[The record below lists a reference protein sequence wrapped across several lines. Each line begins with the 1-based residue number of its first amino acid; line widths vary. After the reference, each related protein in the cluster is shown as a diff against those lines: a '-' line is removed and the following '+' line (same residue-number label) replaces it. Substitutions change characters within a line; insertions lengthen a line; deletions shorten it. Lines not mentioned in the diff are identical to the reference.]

1 MQCVY
6 SAAFND
12 DSDVK
17 EQSDEIKEVC
27 RSNSHKRFLDD
38 RERTHI
44 PEVKTEETAPVSFD
58 EAAKLAEWRKSMRA
72 EVKALQNR
80 GCWRVIRTP
89 KGVRLIKSKF
99 VFKLK
104 RDWTGKVVKRKS
116 RLVVLGCLQREGV
129 DYEETFAPVA
139 KVTTFRLLLALSKV
153 LNLKIHQL
161 DVDSA
166 FPYADL
172 DEEVFMA
179 PPQ

>member
-1 MQCVY
+1 M
-6 SAAFND
+6 
-12 DSDVK
+12 K
-17 EQSDEIKEVC
+17 
-27 RSNSHKRFLDD
+27 
-38 RERTHI
+38 
-44 PEVKTEETAPVSFD
+44 
-58 EAAKLAEWRKSMRA
+58 A

-80 GCWRVIRTP
+80 GCWRVIKTP
-89 KGVRLIKSKF
+89 RGVRLIKSKF

-104 RDWTGKVVKRKS
+104 RDWTGKVVKHKS

-179 PPQ
+179 PPPGMNIPEGYCLKLEKSLYGLKQAPHNCNQKSRQICVMNVGKQIV